1 MSPASDQSSTESP
14 VSDSLDQPTDGS
26 SDAGQILSPAGLKIV
41 VHEAEGTG
49 NSFEPTEKTP
59 ERGTTYKELENVQR
73 SPSSFQDDSKPL
85 GAPRPPKSPVEGSFT
100 PKSIAYSLQFTF
112 EFDGCPESKLA
123 EEHSVLLHEAESYQE
138 IAESYQEIEKV
149 ADKYAKILSAKSLGQ
164 KELKLF
170 YGSCTLVS
178 DQGTTTRLPLRSP
191 EDWTKANERIVEHW
205 ISHTQERLHL
215 CISRHYLASQ
225 EQPVANLAKIKNLE
239 IHDLMKK
246 TLDNKRYIPHN
257 VLQTVISDHA
267 IHCIIQEKPPKS
279 LLRHDQHD
287 FTRRVQAEGR
297 LLFAMCVHARL
308 KMECLKT
315 LLDSGLTDSNLPL
328 DKSSECHKACRQKFE
343 ALLEA
348 QGGFRAARFVEG
360 EHQDFQLHTVVPI
373 HFCPRPHGK
382 NHTDLKGAALC
393 GRGASSEVYCVRLN
407 PNHHSLSEVS

>member
-1 MSPASDQSSTESP
+1 MSPASDQRSTESP

-49 NSFEPTEKTP
+49 KSSEPTEKTP
-59 ERGTTYKELENVQR
+59 ERGTTYKDLENVQR
-73 SPSSFQDDSKPL
+73 SPSSSQDNSKPL
-85 GAPRPPKSPVEGSFT
+85 SAHPPPKRPVEGSSI
-100 PKSIAYSLQFTF
+100 PKFIAYSLQFTF
-112 EFDGCPESKLA
+112 EFDDCSDSELA
-123 EEHSVLLHEAESYQE
+123 EEHSVFLHE
-138 IAESYQEIEKV
+138 AESYQEIEKV
-149 ADKYAKILSAKSLGQ
+149 ADKHAKILSAESLGQ

-178 DQGTTTRLPLRSP
+178 DQGTRTRLPLRSP
-191 EDWTKANERIVEHW
+191 EDWTKVNERIVEYW

-225 EQPVANLAKIKNLE
+225 EQPVADFTKIKILE
-239 IHDLMKK
+239 IHDLMKR

-257 VLQTVISDHA
+257 VLQTIISDQA
-267 IHCIIQEKPPKS
+267 IHYIIQEKPPKN
-279 LLRHDQHD
+279 LLQHDQHA
-287 FTRRVQAEGR
+287 FTRQVQAEGR

-315 LLDSGLTDSNLPL
+315 LLDRGLRDSNLPL
-328 DKSSECHKACRQKFE
+328 KESSQCHKACRQKFE

-360 EHQDFQLHTVVPI
+360 EHQNFQSHTVVPL

-382 NHTDLKGAALC
+382 NDTDLKGAALC

-407 PNHHSLSEVS
+407 PNYHSLSEVSCDLRN

>member
-1 MSPASDQSSTESP
+1 MSPASDQRSTESP
-14 VSDSLDQPTDGS
+14 VSDSLGQPTDGS
-26 SDAGQILSPAGLKIV
+26 SDAGQTLSPAGLKIV

-49 NSFEPTEKTP
+49 KSFEPTEKTP

-73 SPSSFQDDSKPL
+73 SPSSSQDNSKPL
-85 GAPRPPKSPVEGSFT
+85 SAPRPPKRPVERSSI
-100 PKSIAYSLQFTF
+100 PKIIAYSLQFTF
-112 EFDGCPESKLA
+112 EFEGCPDSELA
-123 EEHSVLLHEAESYQE
+123 EEHSVFFHE
-138 IAESYQEIEKV
+138 AESYQEIEKV
-149 ADKYAKILSAKSLGQ
+149 ADKHAKILSAESLGQ

-178 DQGTTTRLPLRSP
+178 DQGTRTRLPLRSP
-191 EDWTKANERIVEHW
+191 EDWTKVNERIVEYW

-225 EQPVANLAKIKNLE
+225 EQPVADLAKIKRME

-246 TLDNKRYIPHN
+246 TLDKKRYIPHN
-257 VLQTVISDHA
+257 VLQTIISDQA

-279 LLRHDQHD
+279 LLRHDQHA
-287 FTRRVQAEGR
+287 FTRQVQAEGR

-315 LLDSGLTDSNLPL
+315 LLDSDLTDSNLPL
-328 DKSSECHKACRQKFE
+328 DESSQCHKACRQKFE

-360 EHQDFQLHTVVPI
+360 EHQNFHSHTVVPL

-382 NHTDLKGAALC
+382 NDTDLKGAALC

-407 PNHHSLSEVS
+407 PNHHSLSEVSCDLRN